1 MEHDSRAKQA
11 RPEDRGGRE
20 RRRWTRTNADLPI
33 TLFLPSGRF
42 QARVRDVSRA
52 GVCFF
57 LDRPLPLMT
66 VLQMTLA
73 LRVPGG
79 VRHVTG
85 CGAVVRCERIS
96 KALDHWEIALFL
108 HELSEHDRELIEE
121 FVREQELAR
130 GETPRAGAAERSAGE

>member
-1 MEHDSRAKQA
+1 MVHEGGGGEVRTES
-11 RPEDRGGRE
+11 RGGRE
-20 RRRWTRTNADLPI
+20 RRRWARANAELPI
-33 TLFLPSGRF
+33 TLFLPSGKF

-73 LRVPGG
+73 LRVQGG

-96 KALDHWEIALFL
+96 KAIDHWEIALFL
-108 HELSEHDRELIEE
+108 HELAETDRELLEE
-121 FVREQELAR
+121 FVRAQA
-130 GETPRAGAAERSAGE
+130 AGSAASGGGASERSAGA

>member
-1 MEHDSRAKQA
+1 MAHEGGGGEVRTES
-11 RPEDRGGRE
+11 RGGRE
-20 RRRWTRTNADLPI
+20 RRRWARANAELPI
-33 TLFLPSGRF
+33 TLFLPSGKF

-73 LRVPGG
+73 LRVQGG

-108 HELSEHDRELIEE
+108 NDLAETDRELLEA
-121 FVREQELAR
+121 FVRQQGANAAGGSGPAEL
-130 GETPRAGAAERSAGE
+130 SAGG

>member
-1 MEHDSRAKQA
+1 MAHEGGGGEVRTES
-11 RPEDRGGRE
+11 RGGRE
-20 RRRWTRTNADLPI
+20 RRRWARANAELPI
-33 TLFLPSGRF
+33 TLFLPSGKF

-73 LRVPGG
+73 LRVQGG

-108 HELSEHDRELIEE
+108 NDLAETDRELLEA
-121 FVREQELAR
+121 FVRQQGANAA
-130 GETPRAGAAERSAGE
+130 GDSGAAELSAGG